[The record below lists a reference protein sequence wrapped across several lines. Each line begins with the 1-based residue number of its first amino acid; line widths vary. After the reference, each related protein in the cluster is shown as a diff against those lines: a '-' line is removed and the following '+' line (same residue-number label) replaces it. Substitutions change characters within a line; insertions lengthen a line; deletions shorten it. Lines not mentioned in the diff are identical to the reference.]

1 MDNLL
6 TTIFMK
12 MQATE
17 LPDYDYVVEE
27 DQPHEEE
34 KNGAGTAA
42 KTKYAKLLI
51 EPNLPSSV
59 DVLTTDSRWRM
70 EWWILF
76 YGEDNS

>member
-1 MDNLL
+1 
-6 TTIFMK
+6 MK

-51 EPNLPSSV
+51 APTLSV
-59 DVLTTDSRWRM
+59 CCPYD
-70 EWWILF
+70 
-76 YGEDNS
+76 